1 PIKKRD
7 IVVITKESSFS
18 ENKISEMWCGATI
31 FNRVDINNLFW
42 KMTSTTISD
51 FMRKRIETIGELE
64 TVQGTA
70 RKMKDKNVSSLLVV
84 DKDGKPVGLITE
96 RDLVRKA
103 CVSDVRL
110 SAMTN
115 RQLMSSPL
123 ITIDSKESPS
133 IAADLM
139 LQNNVRHLLVVDTN
153 AVDRPVGIVT
163 PLDFTRF
170 QELKNEEI
178 NKDDIE
184 KILEYYRT

>member
-1 PIKKRD
+1 
-7 IVVITKESSFS
+7 
-18 ENKISEMWCGATI
+18 
-31 FNRVDINNLFW
+31 
-42 KMTSTTISD
+42 MTSTTIGD

-64 TVQGTA
+64 TVKGTA

-84 DKDGKPVGLITE
+84 DKDDKPVGLITE

-139 LQNNVRHLLVVDTN
+139 LQNNVKHLLVVDTN
-153 AVDRPVGIVT
+153 TVDRPVGIVT
-163 PLDFTRF
+163 PLD
-170 QELKNEEI
+170 LHDSKN
-178 NKDDIE
+178 
-184 KILEYYRT
+184 

>member
-1 PIKKRD
+1 
-7 IVVITKESSFS
+7 
-18 ENKISEMWCGATI
+18 
-31 FNRVDINNLFW
+31 
-42 KMTSTTISD
+42 
-51 FMRKRIETIGELE
+51 MRKRIETVGELE

-84 DKDGKPVGLITE
+84 DKDDKPVGLITE

-139 LQNNVRHLLVVDTN
+139 LQNNVRHLLVVDSKSSEGL
-153 AVDRPVGIVT
+153 DKPIGIVT

-178 NKDDIE
+178 NKDDSE
-184 KILEYYRT
+184 KILEYYRE

>member
-1 PIKKRD
+1 M
-7 IVVITKESSFS
+7 V
-18 ENKISEMWCGATI
+18 WCATI

>member
-1 PIKKRD
+1 M
-7 IVVITKESSFS
+7 V
-18 ENKISEMWCGATI
+18 WCATI

-170 QELKNEEI
+170 QELGNEEI

>member
-1 PIKKRD
+1 
-7 IVVITKESSFS
+7 
-18 ENKISEMWCGATI
+18 
-31 FNRVDINNLFW
+31 
-42 KMTSTTISD
+42 MTPTTISD
-51 FMRKRIETIGELE
+51 FMRERIETIGELE
-64 TVQGTA
+64 TVQDAA

-103 CVSDVRL
+103 CVRDVLL

-153 AVDRPVGIVT
+153 VVDRPVGIVT

-170 QELKNEEI
+170 QELKNEDI
-178 NKDDIE
+178 NNDDIE
-184 KILEYYRT
+184 KILEYYRE

>member
-1 PIKKRD
+1 
-7 IVVITKESSFS
+7 
-18 ENKISEMWCGATI
+18 
-31 FNRVDINNLFW
+31 
-42 KMTSTTISD
+42 MTSTTISD

-96 RDLVRKA
+96 HDLVRKA

-184 KILEYYRT
+184 KILEYYRE